1 MYHQDRPI
9 DRFNNV
15 VSMQLL
21 FIQIWKV
28 IYLSSLIEWKKNF
41 FFVLYTYEPLHMNLF
56 MAKLNMESLWLN
68 GRASELEIQRSE
80 VRYLMRAHHVFF
92 CPKIVTW
99 PKNTIFLYCPNMFP
113 SALTFRSRDV
123 FFKGPCI
130 LDRSSGQESVPTK
143 RLPRSPYKW
152 HVQWFYTN

>member
-1 MYHQDRPI
+1 MYFCDTKE
-9 DRFNNV
+9 V
-15 VSMQLL
+15 T
-21 FIQIWKV
+21 
-28 IYLSSLIEWKKNF
+28 LSPQAKNSWF
-41 FFVLYTYEPLHMNLF
+41 RKILNLF
-56 MAKLNMESLWLN
+56 LNYYLAKWIKILLIDWRLLQSPCGSYPYLIRKYICIFPLVSLFP
-68 GRASELEIQRSE
+68 ASFPAQ

-92 CPKIVTW
+92 CPKLVTW